1 MSEWNAAYYGSG
13 LKLNEEE
20 FINFFKQ
27 YLACNPK
34 EMEKALEYSG
44 EEFDPGAAYE
54 PDEAFDLTTEA
65 YSDCG
70 YIPSDL
76 SGTEVTMD
84 PKSEERFGIVRISDD
99 DIYDGMR
106 FMPYRVNDKFNVPHN
121 MKNGAETENPEFVDW
136 IDLRAET
143 SYMIF
148 CEIPL
153 DGPMSFVKRPYDS
166 YEDFVN
172 EFRHKMERYLPKDF
186 DWDAHLGRFNYSA
199 YC

>member
-1 MSEWNAAYYGSG
+1 MYKTLHKKQGS
-13 LKLNEEE
+13 
-20 FINFFKQ
+20 
-27 YLACNPK
+27 
-34 EMEKALEYSG
+34 
-44 EEFDPGAAYE
+44 
-54 PDEAFDLTTEA
+54 
-65 YSDCG
+65 
-70 YIPSDL
+70 
-76 SGTEVTMD
+76 VTVQL
-84 PKSEERFGIVRISDD
+84 RFARSSVTFCAKRD
-99 DIYDGMR
+99 
-106 FMPYRVNDKFNVPHN
+106 NKFNVPHN

>member
-1 MSEWNAAYYGSG
+1 
-13 LKLNEEE
+13 
-20 FINFFKQ
+20 
-27 YLACNPK
+27 
-34 EMEKALEYSG
+34 
-44 EEFDPGAAYE
+44 
-54 PDEAFDLTTEA
+54 
-65 YSDCG
+65 
-70 YIPSDL
+70 
-76 SGTEVTMD
+76 MD

-153 DGPMSFVKRPYDS
+153 DGPMSFVKRPYAS

>member
-1 MSEWNAAYYGSG
+1 MERSILRKWAEIKRRGIYQLLQTVSGMQSERNGKGAGVFRRG
-13 LKLNEEE
+13 
-20 FINFFKQ
+20 I
-27 YLACNPK
+27 
-34 EMEKALEYSG
+34 
-44 EEFDPGAAYE
+44 DPGAAYE